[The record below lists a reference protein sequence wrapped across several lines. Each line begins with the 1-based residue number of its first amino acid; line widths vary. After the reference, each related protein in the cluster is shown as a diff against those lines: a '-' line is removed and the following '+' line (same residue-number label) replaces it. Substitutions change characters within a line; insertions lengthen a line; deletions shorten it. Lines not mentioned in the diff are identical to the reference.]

1 MEQVRDF
8 LIGTG
13 LLTWLW
19 LTSTFLNLL
28 SILLFGHRQWA
39 AWLIP
44 LALGLVSVLLAWA
57 LGIGHLGGFVL
68 LAVILYGLCRW
79 LGRRDAGTGRIA
91 VRHAT
96 KRDWSIGAVLV
107 LLFAAAV
114 APGAQ
119 EMLAIA
125 GPPPFIQVLVLT
137 ALQMVVF
144 VGFAHGIIE
153 SWWIG
158 GALAAAD
165 FVDALVALD
174 GPPLHLGGNLIF
186 AVALAGL
193 YVYGHEKWRQALRD
207 QLSVR
212 RQPHGPPKPA

>member
-1 MEQVRDF
+1 MEQIRDF
-8 LIGTG
+8 FIGTG

-19 LTSTFLNLL
+19 LPSTLLNLL
-28 SILLFGHRQWA
+28 SILLFGHRQWV
-39 AWLIP
+39 AWLVP
-44 LALGLVSVLLAWA
+44 LAIGLVSVLLSWP
-57 LGIGHLGGFVL
+57 LGLGHLSGFVL
-68 LAVILYGLCRW
+68 LAVILYGLWQWLRW
-79 LGRRDAGTGRIA
+79 RDPATGRIA

-96 KRDWSIGAVLV
+96 NRDWSIAAVLV
-107 LLFAAAV
+107 LLLAAAA

-125 GPPPFIQVLVLT
+125 GPLPFIQVLVLT
-137 ALQMVVF
+137 ALQMVLF

-158 GALAAAD
+158 GALAAAEL
-165 FVDALVALD
+165 VDALVSPG
-174 GPPLHLGGNLIF
+174 GPPLHLGGDLIF

-207 QLSVR
+207 HSSVR